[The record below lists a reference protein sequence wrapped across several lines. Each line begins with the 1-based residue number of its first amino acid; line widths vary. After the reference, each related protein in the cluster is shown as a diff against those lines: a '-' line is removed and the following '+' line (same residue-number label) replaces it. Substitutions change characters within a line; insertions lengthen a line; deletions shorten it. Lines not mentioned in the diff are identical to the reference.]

1 MIDVHIAA
9 EPANDAAVAAQL
21 VELGFTHDNL
31 VARHVSFY
39 KGVPLSSCPLIGL
52 HMTKK
57 YVDEPAA
64 LARRSALADMQAAV
78 EILRNH
84 DLVGYAHAET
94 VPAGADLT
102 IKSNHPFSPVTPWP
116 VAPFE
121 PVFSTANKLW
131 DIHISLP
138 VTQLVPALAATM
150 EASGM
155 YSIEVQK
162 IRNGA
167 AINFRVFTIQG
178 VSSPREGRR
187 LFEVLARWFEQA
199 NAPYIEMKQETYLGM
214 ERVGQPQI
222 VPPTIDTVQYL
233 N

>member
-9 EPANDAAVAAQL
+9 EPANDAHVAAQL
-21 VELGFTHDNL
+21 VELGFTHDIL
-31 VARHVSFY
+31 IARHVSFY

-57 YVDEPAA
+57 YGDAPAA
-64 LARRSALADMQAAV
+64 AARRSAMADMQAAV

-94 VPAGADLT
+94 VPDGADLT
-102 IKSNHPFSPVTPWP
+102 IKSSQPFNPVSPWP

-131 DIHISLP
+131 DIHISIP
-138 VTQLVPALAATM
+138 IDQLVPALVATM

-162 IRNGA
+162 IRAGKPT
-167 AINFRVFTIQG
+167 NFRVFTIQG

-187 LFEVLARWFEQA
+187 LFDVLALWFEQA
-199 NAPYIEMKQETYLGM
+199 NVPYVEMKQETYLGM
-214 ERVGQPQI
+214 QRIGQPQI
-222 VPPTIDTVQYL
+222 VPPTIDAVHYA